1 MHSCM
6 KPALYL
12 RQLLVGP
19 MENFVYLLGS
29 TDAKEVAV
37 VDPAWDVEAIE
48 RAASQDGKTISCAV
62 LSHCHFDHINGI
74 PDLLNRHDVPV
85 YAQKA
90 EIDFSPQL
98 RDVASSI
105 KGLAPGDEIPVGPL
119 KIKALHTPGHTPGSQ
134 CFYCGGSLVSG
145 DTLFIKACGRCDLP
159 GGDPEAMHRSLTQ
172 VLAKLPDETKLFPGH
187 DYADVPVSTIADE
200 KKENPYLQFSDL
212 SSFLSYRMRPRR

>member
-1 MHSCM
+1 M

-48 RAASQDGKTISCAV
+48 RAASQDGKTISCAI

-74 PDLLNRHDVPV
+74 PDLLSRHDVPV

-98 RDVASSI
+98 RDLASSI
-105 KGLAPGDEIPVGPL
+105 KRLAPGDEIPVGPL

>member
-74 PDLLNRHDVPV
+74 PDLLSRHDVPV

-98 RDVASSI
+98 RDLASSI
-105 KGLAPGDEIPVGPL
+105 KGLAPGDEIPIGPL